1 MCKRWS
7 SAYTAGCVLLLLF
20 TCAGARAPAQQ
31 QTLHAGEYAQAD
43 IQYGATVYQ
52 AQCTQC
58 HGPTGDQVS
67 GVDLRSGR
75 FRNAASDDDLRRI
88 VTVGIPGTSMP
99 GRQLDTAEVTGL
111 IAYVRNMRDFNS
123 SRVTLGDRARGQ
135 AVFEGTGR
143 CTTCHRVNGKGS
155 RVAPDLSDIGTSRA
169 PSALQQSVIDP
180 SSMMMPLNRPV
191 RIVTKD
197 GKTITGRRLNEDTYT
212 IQLIDAQEHL
222 LSLSKSDVRDYTIL
236 KTSSMPSYKD
246 QLSPQELA
254 DLVAYLVTLK
264 GK

>member
-1 MCKRWS
+1 MRRKWP
-7 SAYTAGCVLLLLF
+7 SAYATGCALFLLF
-20 TCAGARAPAQQ
+20 STAERAAAQQ

-43 IQYGATVYQ
+43 IQYGATVYA

-58 HGPTGDQVS
+58 HGPNGDQVS

-75 FRNAASDDDLRRI
+75 FRNAATDDDLRRI
-88 VTVGIPGTSMP
+88 VTAGIPGTSMP
-99 GRQLDTAEVTGL
+99 GRQLDTAEVIGL
-111 IAYVRNMRDFNS
+111 IAYIRNMRDFNS
-123 SRVTLGDRARGQ
+123 SSVALGDRARGQ
-135 AVFEGTGR
+135 AVFEGKGQ
-143 CTTCHRVNGKGS
+143 CTTCHRVTGKGS

-169 PSALQQSVIDP
+169 PSALQQSLIDP
-180 SSMMMPLNRPV
+180 SSAMMPINRPV
-191 RIVTKD
+191 RVVTKD

-212 IQLIDAQEHL
+212 IQLIDSQERL
-222 LSLSKSDVRDYTIL
+222 QSLSKSDVREYTIQ

-246 QLSPQELA
+246 QLSTRELA